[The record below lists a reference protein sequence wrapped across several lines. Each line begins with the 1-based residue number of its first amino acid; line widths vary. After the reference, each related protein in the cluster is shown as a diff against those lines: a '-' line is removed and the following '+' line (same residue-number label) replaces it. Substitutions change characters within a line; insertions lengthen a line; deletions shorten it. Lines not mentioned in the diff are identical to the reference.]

1 MSPQIALR
9 RHGPRSRGPGA
20 LVPSGA
26 SMTAISPRTTS
37 LYPQHLAA
45 GAKLGDF
52 AGWQM
57 PLDYGS
63 PRAEH
68 LAVRE
73 AVGMF
78 DVSHMGQIEVSGP
91 GARELL
97 VWALTNRLAAI
108 GPGQGQYTLMLDDD
122 GGVIDDLIVYA
133 LIDRYLLV
141 VNAANRDAC
150 WARIQECATGRDV
163 TVADRSDEIA
173 MIAVQGPLWERAL
186 GPLVGSPA
194 PLGLEYF
201 EVTEDM
207 VATVPA
213 FVARTGYTGEP
224 GVEIM
229 CPWEL
234 APRIWDALLGGST
247 PAVPAGL
254 VARDT
259 LRTEMGYPL
268 YGNELS
274 RDRGPIPAGLRWACD
289 VDGLAFAGSE
299 SVRYDL
305 EHPPAE
311 RLVGVV
317 FDDPGIPR
325 LGQGVLID
333 GSPVGVVTSG
343 TLSPILE
350 CGIGMAYVAADV
362 AAPETPIV
370 VDVRGRP
377 RRAHVARR
385 PLVARSP
392 RTD

>member
-1 MSPQIALR
+1 MS
-9 RHGPRSRGPGA
+9 
-20 LVPSGA
+20 
-26 SMTAISPRTTS
+26 AISSRTTS
-37 LYPQHLAA
+37 LHARHLAA

-68 LAVRE
+68 LAVRS
-73 AVGMF
+73 AVGVF

-91 GARELL
+91 DTRALL
-97 VWALTNRLAAI
+97 VWALTNNLSAI
-108 GPGQGQYTLMLDDD
+108 GPGQGQYTLMLTDD

-141 VNAANRDAC
+141 VNAANREAC
-150 WARIQECATGRDV
+150 WERIRAGAEGREV
-163 TVADRSDEIA
+163 SVADRSDEIA
-173 MIAVQGPLWERAL
+173 MLALQGPAWETAL
-186 GPLVGSPA
+186 APLVGSPA
-194 PLGLEYF
+194 PLALDYF
-201 EVTEDM
+201 EITEDM
-207 VATVPA
+207 VADVPA

-234 APRIWDALLGGST
+234 APRVWDALVAGAT
-247 PAVPAGL
+247 AVTPAGL

-274 RDRGPIPAGLRWACD
+274 RGRGPIPAGLKWACD
-289 VDGLAFAGSE
+289 TTLLGFAGADA
-299 SVRYDL
+299 VRRDL
-305 EHPPAE
+305 EQTPAE
-311 RLVGVV
+311 RLVGFV
-317 FDDPGIPR
+317 FDEPGIPR
-325 LGQGVLID
+325 PGQAVFVGD
-333 GSPVGVVTSG
+333 RSVGVVTSG
-343 TLSPILE
+343 TLSPNLE
-350 CGIGMAYVAADV
+350 RGIGMAYVEAA
-362 AAPETPIV
+362 AAIPDTAIV
-370 VDVRGRP
+370 VDVRGRL

>member
-1 MSPQIALR
+1 MS
-9 RHGPRSRGPGA
+9 
-20 LVPSGA
+20 
-26 SMTAISPRTTS
+26 AISSRTTS
-37 LYPQHLAA
+37 LHARHLAA

-68 LAVRE
+68 LAVRSGLG
-73 AVGMF
+73 VF
-78 DVSHMGQIEVSGP
+78 DVSHMGQIEVSGHD
-91 GARELL
+91 ARALL
-97 VWALTNRLAAI
+97 VWALTNNLSAI
-108 GPGQGQYTLMLDDD
+108 GPGQGQYTLMLADD

-141 VNAANRDAC
+141 VNAANRTAC
-150 WARIQECATGRDV
+150 WERIRAGAEGRDV
-163 TVADRSDEIA
+163 SVADRSDEIA
-173 MIAVQGPLWERAL
+173 MLAVQGHTWEAALAPLIGSP
-186 GPLVGSPA
+186 GPLA
-194 PLGLEYF
+194 LDYF

-207 VATVPA
+207 VADVPA

-229 CPWEL
+229 CPWDL
-234 APRIWDALLGGST
+234 APQVWDALIAGAT
-247 PAVPAGL
+247 PVTPAGL

-274 RDRGPIPAGLRWACD
+274 RARGPIPAGLKWACD
-289 VDGLAFAGSE
+289 TTGLGFAGADA
-299 SVRYDL
+299 VRRDL
-305 EHPPAE
+305 ERTPAE
-311 RLVGVV
+311 RLVGFV
-317 FDDPGIPR
+317 FDEPGIPR
-325 LGQGVLID
+325 PGQPVL
-333 GSPVGVVTSG
+333 VGERTVGIVTSG
-343 TLSPILE
+343 TLSPSLE
-350 CGIGMAYVAADV
+350 CGIGMAYVATD
-362 AAPETPIV
+362 AATPDTAIV

-377 RRAHVARR
+377 RRAHVAGR